1 MPLLIRWILQAGVPG
16 DQSRQTQREAGK
28 MISRPYQFFPP
39 FRQINSFRMVCEL
52 KPWEFGIQGTMEAF
66 TIVLTATQLFYVLA
80 IHSGSRGPVPVE
92 RTHAVAA
99 GY

>member
-1 MPLLIRWILQAGVPG
+1 
-16 DQSRQTQREAGK
+16 
-28 MISRPYQFFPP
+28 
-39 FRQINSFRMVCEL
+39 MVCEL